1 MYLELLGIAE
11 DEDIGDYTD
20 VMDGR
25 DMTIDT
31 VGPDVTGTKY
41 NKSSVRIKPKT
52 SALSDDNEQIKAWI
66 SEQPDVLTHYKKYE
80 FEEMKTILMEWLEPS
95 AETEEAA
102 EADPTPAVVEAIVPK
117 KKGFDE
123 EEFDSLFND

>member
-1 MYLELLGIAE
+1 
-11 DEDIGDYTD
+11 
-20 VMDGR
+20 
-25 DMTIDT
+25 
-31 VGPDVTGTKY
+31 
-41 NKSSVRIKPKT
+41 
-52 SALSDDNEQIKAWI
+52 
-66 SEQPDVLTHYKKYE
+66 
-80 FEEMKTILMEWLEPS
+80 MEWLEPS

>member
-1 MYLELLGIAE
+1 
-11 DEDIGDYTD
+11 
-20 VMDGR
+20 
-25 DMTIDT
+25 MTIDT